1 MAKIGVVISS
11 LYACGGEERVVSL
24 MANEWVKQHEVTI
37 FTFEDRERERN
48 RNDYPLSEK
57 IKVERVFHS
66 GDSFLRK
73 VIRIVYFRTGL
84 TEGTVCQYLLKK
96 AFYPEKFLKEWIER
110 INAGNYDLMIGIS
123 GVNTMLLGY
132 IKDHIHAKAISW
144 EHSSFEGYFD
154 AQRGYYR
161 NRMKM
166 YRRAAE
172 KLDGCVVLN
181 QDIQGKYR
189 DQLGISATVIYNPRS
204 FASEQKADMAKKC
217 FVTCGRVE
225 AEKGYEDL
233 LFAINEAKDHAC
245 QDWKLLI
252 IGGGSLTGRLNEQ
265 IRELGLE
272 DKVSITGYLH
282 NVQEQ
287 LLKGSVFVLPSR
299 WEGFPMSVTEAL
311 ELGLPVVAY
320 DLPAMLP
327 LVRDGEEGRIV
338 PCFDKKKFAMAME
351 ELAGSDEMR
360 RQMSE
365 AAIRKAKELSPEKI
379 AEQWED
385 LFSRLLR

>member
-1 MAKIGVVISS
+1 M
-11 LYACGGEERVVSL
+11 
-24 MANEWVKQHEVTI
+24 
-37 FTFEDRERERN
+37 
-48 RNDYPLSEK
+48 
-57 IKVERVFHS
+57 
-66 GDSFLRK
+66 
-73 VIRIVYFRTGL
+73 
-84 TEGTVCQYLLKK
+84 
-96 AFYPEKFLKEWIER
+96 
-110 INAGNYDLMIGIS
+110 
-123 GVNTMLLGY
+123 
-132 IKDHIHAKAISW
+132 
-144 EHSSFEGYFD
+144 
-154 AQRGYYR
+154 
-161 NRMKM
+161 
-166 YRRAAE
+166 
-172 KLDGCVVLN
+172 
-181 QDIQGKYR
+181 
-189 DQLGISATVIYNPRS
+189 
-204 FASEQKADMAKKC
+204 
-217 FVTCGRVE
+217 TCGRVE

-385 LFSRLLR
+385 LFSRLMR